1 VRASFCCLAILV
13 LSIPVAGEQAR
24 AIRVEWPAMIEL
36 AAGQQ
41 ARAMRVEWLAMS
53 ELVAGQQAGAQRVEW
68 PQWRGVNR
76 DGAATFSVPASWPDK
91 LNLKWKVDV
100 GIGYAAPIISGD
112 RVYAF
117 SRQGEDEVMRALDAA
132 SGKVLWETKYNA
144 TYKPNPAATSK
155 HGTGPKSTPTLA
167 EGRLYS
173 LGMTGVVTAFDAAT
187 GKQLWQTQKPAVDT
201 LYHTGQ
207 SPVIDRG
214 LCIVHVGGHNN
225 GALTAFDAVTGAVKW
240 TWTGDGPAYGSPIV
254 VDLAGMRQVITTT
267 QDNLVGVSAA
277 TGELLWK
284 RPFSVR
290 ATRNAVTPIVHNPP
304 SAGGGGQVVIVSGL
318 GLPVTGFRVFNKGG
332 QWTSEDVWVNNDV
345 TMDMSTGVVIGNA
358 LYGFSARNSGQFFA
372 LDANTGQTLW
382 LSEPRQTEN
391 AAVVRAG
398 DTWFALNTEAQ
409 LIVLRANPKQMEV
422 ITRYE
427 VAQSATW
434 AQPVLAGQRV
444 LIKDLS
450 AISLWTLD

>member
-1 VRASFCCLAILV
+1 VRHAATLTILA
-13 LSIPVAGEQAR
+13 LSVVSGPAITGLSAR
-24 AIRVEWPAMIEL
+24 
-36 AAGQQ
+36 QQ
-41 ARAMRVEWLAMS
+41 S
-53 ELVAGQQAGAQRVEW
+53 GTQRVEGW
-68 PQWRGVNR
+68 PQWRGANR
-76 DGAATFSVPASWPDK
+76 DGAASFSTPATWPDK
-91 LNLKWKVDV
+91 LNRKWKVDV

-117 SRQGEDEVMRALDAA
+117 SRQGEDEVMRAIDAT
-132 SGKVLWETKYNA
+132 SGTIVWETKYNA
-144 TYKPNPAATSK
+144 TYRPNPAATGK
-155 HGTGPKSTPTLA
+155 HGTGPKSTPTFA
-167 EGRLYS
+167 NGRLYT

-187 GKQLWQTQKPAVDT
+187 GKQLWQTAKPAVET

-225 GALTAFDAVTGAVKW
+225 GALTAFDERTGAVKW
-240 TWTGDGPAYGSPIV
+240 QWTGDGPAYGSPIV
-254 VDLAGMRQVITTT
+254 VDLGGTRQVITTT

-277 TGELLWK
+277 NGELLWK

-290 ATRNAVTPIVHNPP
+290 ATRNAITPIVHTLPS
-304 SAGGGGQVVIVSGL
+304 SAGSAAASQIVIVSGL
-318 GLPVTGFRVFNKGG
+318 GLPVTGFRVMNKGG

-345 TMDMSTGVVIGNA
+345 TMDKSTGVVIGNA

-398 DTWFALNTEAQ
+398 ETWFALNTEAQ

-422 ITRYE
+422 LKRYE
-427 VAQSATW
+427 VADSATW
-434 AQPVLAGQRV
+434 AQPVLAGERV

-450 AISLWTLD
+450 AISLWTLH